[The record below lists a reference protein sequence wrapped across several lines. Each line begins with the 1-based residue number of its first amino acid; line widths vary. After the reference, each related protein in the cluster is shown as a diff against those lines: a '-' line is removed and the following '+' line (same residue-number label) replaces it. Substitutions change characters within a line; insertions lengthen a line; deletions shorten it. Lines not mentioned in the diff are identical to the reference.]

1 MTLSTTPNC
10 TVCVVT
16 LPVTRLDYLCE
27 ECRRRR
33 IVDHRDTRPR
43 TRPNELVVEFSNRKA
58 A

>member
-1 MTLSTTPNC
+1 MTPNMTPNC
-10 TVCVVT
+10 TVCDVT
-16 LPVTRLDYLCE
+16 LPANRQDYLCE

-43 TRPNELVVEFSNRKA
+43 IRPNELVVEFSTRKA